1 MRCVRAVLAALVL
14 AAAGVAWA
22 ADPPALKVET
32 AEGMVSKVAGKDSL
46 AIRTRGPDG
55 RFGKAV
61 TFRVTG
67 TTKLTT
73 VTAQERAGKAVATQ
87 RDTDLKDLKP
97 NQPIAIIYT
106 KVGDNA
112 VLLAGVAQPAP
123 AK

>member
-1 MRCVRAVLAALVL
+1 MKCRRAVLAALVL
-14 AAAGVAWA
+14 AVAGVAWA

-32 AEGMVSKVAGKDSL
+32 ADGTVSKVGKDTL

-61 TFRVTG
+61 VFKVTG

-73 VTAQERAGKAVATQ
+73 VTAQKRAGKDVATQ
-87 RDTDLKDLKP
+87 RDTDLKDLQP

-106 KVGDNA
+106 KVGA
-112 VLLAGVAQPAP
+112 GSVLLAGVAQPAP

>member
-1 MRCVRAVLAALVL
+1 MKCRRVVLAALVL

-22 ADPPALKVET
+22 ADAPALKVET
-32 AEGMVSKVAGKDSL
+32 ADGTVSKVGRDSL

-61 TFRVTG
+61 TFKVTG

-73 VTAQERAGKAVATQ
+73 VTAQKRAGKDVATQ
-87 RDTDLKDLKP
+87 RDTDLKDLQP
-97 NQPIAIIYT
+97 NQPIAIVYT
-106 KVGDNA
+106 TVGGSP

>member
-1 MRCVRAVLAALVL
+1 MKCRRVVLAALVL

-22 ADPPALKVET
+22 ADPPALKVDT
-32 AEGMVSKVAGKDSL
+32 ADGMVAKVGRDSL
-46 AIRTRGPDG
+46 EIRTRGADG

-61 TFRVTG
+61 TFKVTG

-73 VTAQERAGKAVATQ
+73 VTAAERAGKAVATQ

>member
-1 MRCVRAVLAALVL
+1 MALAALVL
-14 AAAGVAWA
+14 AAGVAWA

-32 AEGMVSKVAGKDSL
+32 ADGTVSKVNKDSL

-61 TFRVTG
+61 TFKVTG

-73 VTAQERAGKAVATQ
+73 VTAVERAGKAVASQ
-87 RDTDLKDLKP
+87 RDTDLKDLQP

-106 KVGDNA
+106 NVGGSP

>member
-1 MRCVRAVLAALVL
+1 MRCVRLVLAALVL

-32 AEGMVSKVAGKDSL
+32 ADGMVAKVGRDSL
-46 AIRTRGPDG
+46 EIRTRGADG

-61 TFRVTG
+61 TFKVTG

-73 VTAQERAGKAVATQ
+73 VTAAERAGKAVATQ
-87 RDTDLKDLKP
+87 RDTTLKDLQP

-106 KVGDNA
+106 KVGESP

-123 AK
+123 AR

>member
-1 MRCVRAVLAALVL
+1 MRCVRLVLAALVL

-22 ADPPALKVET
+22 ADPPALKVDT
-32 AEGMVSKVAGKDSL
+32 ADGMVAKVGKETL
-46 AIRTRGPDG
+46 EIRTRGSDG

-61 TFRVTG
+61 TFKVTG

-73 VTAQERAGKAVATQ
+73 VTAAERAGKAVATQ
-87 RDTDLKDLKP
+87 RDTTLKDLQP

-106 KVGDNA
+106 KVGESP

>member
-1 MRCVRAVLAALVL
+1 MKCRRVALAALVL
-14 AAAGVAWA
+14 AAAVGVAWA
-22 ADPPALKVET
+22 ADGPALKVET
-32 AEGMVSKVAGKDSL
+32 ADGTVSKVGKETL

-61 TFRVTG
+61 TFKVTG

-73 VTAQERAGKAVATQ
+73 VTAVERAGKAVAAQ
-87 RDTDLKDLKP
+87 RDTDLKDLQP

-106 KVGDNA
+106 KVGDSP

>member
-1 MRCVRAVLAALVL
+1 MRCGRVVLAALVL
-14 AAAGVAWA
+14 AVAGVAWA

-32 AEGMVSKVAGKDSL
+32 ADGSVSKVNKDTL

-61 TFRVTG
+61 TFKVTG

-73 VTAQERAGKAVATQ
+73 VTAQKRAGKDVATQ
-87 RDTDLKDLKP
+87 RDTDLKDLRP

-106 KVGDNA
+106 NVGGSP
-112 VLLAGVAQPAP
+112 VLLAGVAQPAL

>member
-1 MRCVRAVLAALVL
+1 MKCRRVVLAALVL

-32 AEGMVSKVAGKDSL
+32 AHGTVDKVGKDAL
-46 AIRTRGPDG
+46 MIRTRGPDG

-61 TFRVTG
+61 SFKVTG

-73 VTAQERAGKAVATQ
+73 VTAAERAGKAVATQ
-87 RDTDLKDLKP
+87 RDADLRDLKP

-106 KVGDNA
+106 KVGDNP

>member
-1 MRCVRAVLAALVL
+1 MRCVRLVLAALVL

-22 ADPPALKVET
+22 ADPPALKVDT
-32 AEGMVSKVAGKDSL
+32 ADGMVAKVGKDTL
-46 AIRTRGPDG
+46 EIRTRGPDG

-61 TFRVTG
+61 TFKVTG

-73 VTAQERAGKAVATQ
+73 VTAAERAGKAVATQ
-87 RDTDLKDLKP
+87 RDADLRDLKP

-106 KVGDNA
+106 KVGESP

-123 AK
+123 AR

>member
-1 MRCVRAVLAALVL
+1 VVLAAVLVL
-14 AAAGVAWA
+14 AVAGVAWA
-22 ADPPALKVET
+22 ADAPALKVET
-32 AEGMVSKVAGKDSL
+32 ADGMVAKVGKETL
-46 AIRTRGPDG
+46 EIRTRGSDG

-61 TFRVTG
+61 TFKVTG

-73 VTAQERAGKAVATQ
+73 VTAAERAGKAVATQ
-87 RDTDLKDLKP
+87 RDADLKDLKP

-106 KVGDNA
+106 KVGESP

>member
-1 MRCVRAVLAALVL
+1 VVLAALVL

-22 ADPPALKVET
+22 ADEPALKVET
-32 AEGMVSKVAGKDSL
+32 ADGKVSKVGKDTL
-46 AIRTRGPDG
+46 AIQTRGADG

-61 TFRVTG
+61 TFKVTG

-73 VTAQERAGKAVATQ
+73 VTAQKRAGKEVATQ
-87 RDTDLKDLKP
+87 RDTDLKDLQP

-106 KVGDNA
+106 KVGESP

>member
-1 MRCVRAVLAALVL
+1 MRCVRLVLAALVL

-32 AEGMVSKVAGKDSL
+32 ADGMVAKVGRDSL
-46 AIRTRGPDG
+46 EIRTRGADG

-61 TFRVTG
+61 TFKVTG

-73 VTAQERAGKAVATQ
+73 VTAAERAGKAVATQ
-87 RDTDLKDLKP
+87 RDADLRDLKP

-106 KVGDNA
+106 KVGESP

-123 AK
+123 AR

>member
-1 MRCVRAVLAALVL
+1 MRCGRVVLAALVL

-32 AEGMVSKVAGKDSL
+32 ADGTVSKVNKDSL

-61 TFRVTG
+61 TFKVTG

-73 VTAQERAGKAVATQ
+73 VTAQKRAGKDVATQ
-87 RDTDLKDLKP
+87 RDTDLKDLQA

-106 KVGDNA
+106 NVGGTP

>member
-1 MRCVRAVLAALVL
+1 MKCRRVVLAALVL

-22 ADPPALKVET
+22 ADPPALKVDT
-32 AEGMVSKVAGKDSL
+32 ADGMVAKVGKDTL
-46 AIRTRGPDG
+46 EIRTRGPDG

-61 TFRVTG
+61 TFKVTG

-73 VTAQERAGKAVATQ
+73 VTAAERAGKAVATQ
-87 RDTDLKDLKP
+87 RDADLKDLKP

-106 KVGDNA
+106 KVGDNP